1 MQKELT
7 VCIICLLAL
16 CADVLLIWQTA
27 SFQMGGN
34 LLKESF
40 LGGTIL
46 AVLILAALF
55 LLWFSYALLRR
66 IIDRTLD

>member
-7 VCIICLLAL
+7 VFIICLLAL
-16 CADVLLIWQTA
+16 CADVLLPWQTA

-46 AVLILAALF
+46 AALILCGLC
-55 LLWFSYALLRR
+55 LLWFSYWLLRR
-66 IIDRTLD
+66 IISRTLG